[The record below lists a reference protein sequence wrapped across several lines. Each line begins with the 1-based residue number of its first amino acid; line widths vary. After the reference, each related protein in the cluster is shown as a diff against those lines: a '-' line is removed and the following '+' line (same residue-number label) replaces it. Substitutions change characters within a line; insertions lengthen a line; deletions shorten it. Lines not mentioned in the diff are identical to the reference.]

1 MAAKGLT
8 LVALV
13 FSALFFIIGPVFGA
27 VALALTAAIA
37 LTARVGRTRLAAS
50 LYMFF
55 FGILAFL
62 LSPLVGIVVLVLGLT
77 IAVRMAFV
85 P

>member
-8 LVALV
+8 LVALI
-13 FSALFFIIGPVFGA
+13 FSALFFIIGPVYGA
-27 VALALTAAIA
+27 FALALTVAIG
-37 LTARVGRTRLAAS
+37 LSARLGKTRLAAS

-55 FGILAFL
+55 FGILAFI

-77 IAVRMAFV
+77 VAVRMAFV
-85 P
+85 A